1 MMYQVKMTH
10 AVTEAGRLVALRGA
24 ARAEAEAHSG
34 PKAIEAADHLMASF
48 LDLCPGRG
56 ACVTVAGPGGHEF
69 DLCQVESV
77 ASPPETLAWRAMLYA
92 DAMSRSL
99 LGARKSKAA

>member
-1 MMYQVKMTH
+1 MYQVKMTH

-24 ARAEAEAHSG
+24 ARAVAEAHSG
-34 PKAIEAADHLMASF
+34 PKAVEAADYLMASF

-56 ACVTVAGPGGHEF
+56 ACVTVTGPSGHEF
-69 DLCQVESV
+69 DLCQVASV
-77 ASPPETLAWRAMLYA
+77 ASPPETLGWRAMLYA
-92 DAMSRSL
+92 DAMSREL